1 MSPSFQ
7 FHHIDSVTV
16 RDTYYIHAH
25 FRCGTEKVYD
35 MRKLADH
42 PAFEML
48 FRHPAF
54 IKSVKVEPGGYG
66 ISWNDRLDLS
76 CEEIWAEGVTIDN

>member
-1 MSPSFQ
+1 MSVSSL
-7 FHHIDSVTV
+7 FHPVESVSV
-16 RDTYYIHAH
+16 RDTYFLCAR

-42 PAFEML
+42 PSFEML

-76 CEEIWAEGVTIDN
+76 CEELWTEGVTQP